1 MEGAAIAHAAYL
13 NNIPYLVIRAI
24 SDKADGSA
32 QMDFPTFEKAA
43 AAHSAKLVEH
53 LVARM

>member
-13 NNIPYLVIRAI
+13 NNIPYVVIRAI

-32 QMDFPTFEKAA
+32 HMDYPEFEKAA
-43 AAHSAKLVEH
+43 AAHSARLVES
-53 LVARM
+53 LVVKL